1 MNIIRTDKGESKN
14 NINIIML
21 KPGDIV
27 SSSYANGLNIS
38 FFIISVSY
46 PIGKSCEDGEEYYS
60 AVNLSTGEAIIKEK
74 GLIKFCNKINKA
86 LLNLKKVTSEIQI
99 VSDK

>member
-1 MNIIRTDKGESKN
+1 MNIVRTDKGESKN

-21 KPGDIV
+21 KPGDIIC
-27 SSSYANGLNIS
+27 SSYANGLNNS

-60 AVNLSTGEAIIKEK
+60 AVNLSTGEAVIKEK
-74 GLIKFCNKINKA
+74 GLINFCNKISET
-86 LLNLKKVTSEIQI
+86 LMNLKRVTSEVQI